1 MEAVFSYRQRT
12 VSSDDVAFIRE
23 LIARHPSASRRA
35 LSVLLCE
42 AWNWRQPNGA
52 ARDLVCRGL
61 MLGLHRA
68 RLIELPPQ
76 VKLPPN
82 PLARRAPPVR
92 VEVSTDPLL
101 GSLREC
107 VPLEWRLVRR
117 TADEALFNSLLEQ
130 HHYLGYTQ
138 PVGAHLKY
146 LVLATGRPV
155 ACAAWSSAPRH
166 LRPRD
171 QFIGW
176 SPEVRRRNLHGIAY
190 NLRFLVLPWVRVP
203 HLASHLLGAMARRIS
218 DDWVRAYGHP
228 IHYLES
234 FVDPQRF
241 RGTCYQAA
249 NWIRL
254 GPTQGRGKDAPTWEA
269 NRPVKQILGYPVH
282 RHFRRCLGV
291 T

>member
-1 MEAVFSYRQRT
+1 VK
-12 VSSDDVAFIRE
+12 
-23 LIARHPSASRRA
+23 
-35 LSVLLCE
+35 LCE
-42 AWNWRQPNGA
+42 AWDWRQPNGA
-52 ARDLVCRGL
+52 RRDMVCRGL

-68 RLIELPPQ
+68 GHIELPPL
-76 VKLPPN
+76 VKSPPN
-82 PLARRAPPVR
+82 PLAKRVRPAP
-92 VEVSTDPLL
+92 VEVAMDPMA
-101 GSLREC
+101 GSLAEC
-107 VPLEWRLVRR
+107 GPLEWRLVRR
-117 TADEALFNSLLEQ
+117 TADEALFNSLIEQ
-130 HHYLGYTQ
+130 HHYLGYSQ

-146 LVLATGRPV
+146 LILARERPI

-176 SPEVRRRNLHGIAY
+176 SPEVRQRNLQGIAY
-190 NLRFLVLPWVRVP
+190 NQRFLVLPWVRVP

-218 DDWVRAYGHP
+218 DDWLLAYGHP

-241 RGTCYQAA
+241 AGTCYQAA
-249 NWIRL
+249 NWIGL
-254 GPTQGRGKDAPTWEA
+254 GPTKGRGKDAPSWEA

-282 RHFRRCLGV
+282 RDFRRCLGV

>member
-1 MEAVFSYRQRT
+1 MEAIFSYRQRS
-12 VSSDDVAFIRE
+12 VSREEVAFIRE
-23 LIARHPSASRRA
+23 LIAQHAGASRRA
-35 LSVLLCE
+35 LSVKLCE
-42 AWNWRQPNGA
+42 AWDWRQANGTT
-52 ARDLVCRGL
+52 RDLVCRGL

-68 RLIELPPQ
+68 GLIELPPR
-76 VKLPPN
+76 VKSPPN
-82 PLARRAPPVR
+82 PLARRTKPAR
-92 VEVSTDPLL
+92 VEVAAEALH
-101 GSLREC
+101 GSLADC
-107 VPLEWRLVRR
+107 GPLEWRLVRR

-146 LVLATGRPV
+146 LVCARGRPI

-176 SPEVRRRNLHGIAY
+176 STEARRRHVHLIAY

-203 HLASHLLGAMARRIS
+203 HLASHLLGTMARRIS
-218 DDWVRAYGHP
+218 PDWLHAYGHP

-241 RGTCYQAA
+241 GGTCYRAA

-254 GPTQGRGKDAPTWEA
+254 GPTTGRGKDAPSWKA
-269 NRPVKQILGYPVH
+269 NRPVKEILGYPVH
-282 RHFRRCLGV
+282 RDFRRCLGV
-291 T
+291 R